1 MILADGGM
9 LNTNTTG
16 LLEFLLLANVTRKSY
31 VLAHFTFTY
40 LKNCRLPMA
49 KSRRKPLIDWFN
61 EKKLMTDRNDYK
73 SSLALMRCLTA
84 NVQFKSWL
92 TLIEWA
98 PNTANFGSV
107 LTLKAPIKIAADDKF
122 CAIFLNFQKKGM
134 IFHENR
140 LTILM
145 KYHALFVAF
154 EKATQFEIVV
164 CCKS

>member
-1 MILADGGM
+1 
-9 LNTNTTG
+9 
-16 LLEFLLLANVTRKSY
+16 
-31 VLAHFTFTY
+31 
-40 LKNCRLPMA
+40 MA

-61 EKKLMTDRNDYK
+61 EKKLMTERNDYK

-98 PNTANFGSV
+98 PNTANSGSV
-107 LTLKAPIKIAADDKF
+107 LTLKAPITTAADDKF
-122 CAIFLNFQKKGM
+122 CAIFLNFQGM
-134 IFHENR
+134 IFHENC

-145 KYHALFVAF
+145 KYHVFFVAF
-154 EKATQFEIVV
+154 EKAAKFEIVV